1 MTFVFRII
9 KTFGALGDGLVVKRP
24 AVNLSSDP
32 QSGGRLY
39 LDSEDRGS
47 LEQPDWQH

>member
-9 KTFGALGDGLVVKRP
+9 KTFGALGDGLVIKQP
-24 AVNLSSDP
+24 AVTLSPDP
-32 QSGGRLY
+32 QNGGHLY

-47 LEQPDWQH
+47 REQPG